1 MTILCF
7 RPEFD
12 FTSQYII
19 KVDDFFLHYLQ
30 KVTIIYCLLVTDRIC
45 QKIMLNISV
54 YVLIL
59 LECFECNLAC

>member
-30 KVTIIYCLLVTDRIC
+30 KVTIIYCLLVIERIC

-59 LECFECNLAC
+59 

>member
-59 LECFECNLAC
+59 LKCFECNLAC